1 MRIGILH
8 PGAMGSDIGHALTE
22 NHAVLWLGK
31 GRSVNTRMRATRAG
45 LVEADSLIGLVEQSD
60 VIISV
65 CPPHSAKDIA
75 QDVAAVRSDGF
86 LYIDAN
92 TVAPETIRDIAGL
105 FRANVVVDAALTGAP
120 GADNLTMWIS
130 GPRKSEVCE
139 LFRGTRIATREI
151 GDTVGQASA
160 FKMCSGLRSKVIP
173 ALWATLI
180 DAAANAGPEVEHA
193 VRTHLGDI
201 GYDLDHEAM
210 RVAERAPKAWRWIG
224 EMEESA
230 KTLRELGL
238 PSGFSEAAAAT
249 YARIA
254 EAANRGGQG

>member
-8 PGAMGSDIGHALTE
+8 PGAMGADVGCVLTE
-22 NHAVLWLGK
+22 GHSVLWLGV
-31 GRSVNTRMRATRAG
+31 GRSAKTRARAIEAG
-45 LVEADSLIGLVEQSD
+45 LVEVNTWLDLVSQSD
-60 VIISV
+60 VIISL
-65 CPPHSAKDIA
+65 CPPHSAFQVA
-75 QDVAAVRSDGF
+75 QNVATVRREGF
-86 LYIDAN
+86 LYVDAN
-92 TVAPETIRDIAGL
+92 TISPETVRQISEL
-105 FRANVVVDAALTGAP
+105 FEPNTVVDATLTGAP
-120 GADNLTMWIS
+120 GADNLTVWAS
-130 GPRKSEVCE
+130 GVRKSEVCE
-139 LFRGTRIATREI
+139 LFRGTRITTREI

-254 EAANRGGQG
+254 EAANRGGQD